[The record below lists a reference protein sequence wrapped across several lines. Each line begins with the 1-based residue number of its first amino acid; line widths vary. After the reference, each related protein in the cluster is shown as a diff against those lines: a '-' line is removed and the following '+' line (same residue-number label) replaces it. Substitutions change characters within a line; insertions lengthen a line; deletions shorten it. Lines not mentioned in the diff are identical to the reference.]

1 MKVNNI
7 VLKLYKIAFTFTQM
21 IIENIKINPLQSHIH
36 GYISNTNGL
45 CIIKSGLRNKRN
57 LNISINNGKLIIKE
71 NVFFNNNCSINVRE
85 SIEIGRNTIFGEG
98 VLLYDHDHDYSKGI
112 NHLRSSFITAPIVI
126 GENVWIGSNSI
137 ILKGVTIGNNCII
150 AAGSIITRDIPNNTI
165 IIQKRT
171 SKFYFISEH

>member
-7 VLKLYKIAFTFTQM
+7 ILKLYKISFTFIQM
-21 IIENIKINPLQSHIH
+21 IIENIKINPFRSHIH
-36 GYISNTNGL
+36 GYISNINGL

-57 LNISINNGKLIIKE
+57 LNISINKGSLIIKE
-71 NVFFNNNCSINVRE
+71 NVFFNNNCSINVRK
-85 SIEIGRNTIFGEG
+85 SIKIGKNTIFGEG
-98 VLLYDHDHDYSKGI
+98 VKLYDHDHDYSKGI

-126 GENVWIGSNSI
+126 GDNVWIGSNTI

-150 AAGSIITRDIPNNTI
+150 AAGSIITKNVSDNTI

-171 SKFYFISEH
+171 SEYHLTSEN